1 MMIGM
6 TITRSDCQSA
16 VYPAQLAGIGVAT
29 RCKSALQA
37 LHSHHRILLLTHRVV
52 DLNLVRPQWG
62 SPLLV
67 PAALFRIQ
75 SP

>member
-1 MMIGM
+1 MMVGM
-6 TITRSDCQSA
+6 TITWSDCQSA

-37 LHSHHRILLLTHRVV
+37 LHSHRRILLLTHRLV
-52 DLNLVRPQWG
+52 DLNLMHLQWG
-62 SPLLV
+62 SPLQV

>member
-1 MMIGM
+1 MMVDM
-6 TITRSDCQSA
+6 AITWSDCQSA

-37 LHSHHRILLLTHRVV
+37 LHSHRRILLLTQRFV
-52 DLNLVRPQWG
+52 DLNLVRLQWG

-67 PAALFRIQ
+67 LAALFRIQ